1 MMKKT
6 KYSLATSMSLALAA
20 SAGLSYSTLSF
31 AQNAEASD
39 VENINALQEVIVT
52 ATKRDMRLV
61 DVPMAVTALDGQNL
75 VDRNLLQIE
84 DLANQVPGLHIAN
97 FSNRATQV
105 VLRGLNSG
113 GAGATVSTLIDETAL
128 SYSTATTNGAI
139 DIANLGTYDLNRVEV
154 LRGPQGT
161 IYGASAEGGV
171 IKYVTNAPRLDR
183 FEGDAEIGLET
194 IEQGDTGFAGQ
205 GMLNMPFADGK
216 AALRFTGYYKDVPGY
231 IDNPLRD
238 EKNANDGERYGGR
251 LQLLWEPTDN
261 FSIRLMA
268 LMQDQ
273 SFNEDGEVD
282 LVGAAYTPGTR
293 DPNEFK
299 IAHGGNL
306 QNGRDRSGFSDNE
319 LRVYSSVLEWNLSSV
334 DIISATSYGEINSTF
349 SYDLSYYELAP
360 GVPIWAVFSGAWGV
374 EKLSLISKQTNDL
387 EKFNQEVRISSNKT
401 IELGSIGLDWQVGG
415 FYSEEDIVFNQFF
428 DAQDTTS
435 GEVLLSYAYGF
446 PLGPGGSFLPS
457 TYEEISGFG
466 QVELHFTD
474 KFNIAIGGRYATND
488 QWSQVTNMAGILNGP
503 SDVSNDPIVTND
515 TKVTWSFAPSYHLTD
530 DKVLYGRIATGYRP
544 GGPGLMIP
552 GAPADFP
559 LSYEP
564 DSTLNY
570 EVGTKGSTEDGR
582 FSYDVALFYIDWTDI
597 QILSRFVSE
606 VSGTAYNVTDNAGK
620 AVSKGLEWSLAW
632 QITENLVLSDNGS
645 WIEATL
651 SEDAPGL
658 GGLKGDQLPTVPEW
672 SNTLNLDYTTQWRGA
687 SVSSGVSWSYNGARY
702 TGFGAP
708 SDPSQDRSPGSYVEL
723 PSANTFSA
731 QVVANFERF
740 RVRAYVQNLTD
751 ERMLASYY
759 TGGGSNG
766 EGTGMVIQPRTFGV
780 MVGAS
785 F

>member
-1 MMKKT
+1 
-6 KYSLATSMSLALAA
+6 
-20 SAGLSYSTLSF
+20 
-31 AQNAEASD
+31 
-39 VENINALQEVIVT
+39 
-52 ATKRDMRLV
+52 MRLV

-171 IKYVTNAPRLDR
+171 IKYVTNAPKLDR
-183 FEGDAEIGLET
+183 FEGDAEIGLER
-194 IEQGDTGFAGQ
+194 IEQGDTGLSGQ

-374 EKLSLISKQTNDL
+374 EALISLETN
-387 EKFNQEVRISSNKT
+387 QR
-401 IELGSIGLDWQVGG
+401 
-415 FYSEEDIVFNQFF
+415 
-428 DAQDTTS
+428 S
-435 GEVLLSYAYGF
+435 GKIQ
-446 PLGPGGSFLPS
+446 PGGSYF
-457 TYEEISGFG
+457 I
-466 QVELHFTD
+466 
-474 KFNIAIGGRYATND
+474 
-488 QWSQVTNMAGILNGP
+488 
-503 SDVSNDPIVTND
+503 
-515 TKVTWSFAPSYHLTD
+515 
-530 DKVLYGRIATGYRP
+530 
-544 GGPGLMIP
+544 
-552 GAPADFP
+552 
-559 LSYEP
+559 
-564 DSTLNY
+564 
-570 EVGTKGSTEDGR
+570 
-582 FSYDVALFYIDWTDI
+582 
-597 QILSRFVSE
+597 
-606 VSGTAYNVTDNAGK
+606 
-620 AVSKGLEWSLAW
+620 
-632 QITENLVLSDNGS
+632 
-645 WIEATL
+645 
-651 SEDAPGL
+651 
-658 GGLKGDQLPTVPEW
+658 
-672 SNTLNLDYTTQWRGA
+672 
-687 SVSSGVSWSYNGARY
+687 
-702 TGFGAP
+702 
-708 SDPSQDRSPGSYVEL
+708 
-723 PSANTFSA
+723 
-731 QVVANFERF
+731 
-740 RVRAYVQNLTD
+740 
-751 ERMLASYY
+751 
-759 TGGGSNG
+759 
-766 EGTGMVIQPRTFGV
+766 
-780 MVGAS
+780 
-785 F
+785 

>member
-31 AQNAEASD
+31 AQDAETSD
-39 VENINALQEVIVT
+39 VENINALQEIIVT

-171 IKYVTNAPRLDR
+171 IKYVTNAPNLDR

-194 IEQGDTGFAGQ
+194 IEQGDTGLSGQ

-306 QNGRDRSGFSDNE
+306 QGSLDRPGFSDNE

-415 FYSEEDIVFNQFF
+415 FYSEEDIVFNQFY
-428 DAQDTTS
+428 DAQDSTS

-446 PLGPGGSFLPS
+446 PLPAGGAFLPS

-474 KFNIAIGGRYATND
+474 QFNISIGGRYASND
-488 QWSQVTNMAGILNGP
+488 QWSQVTDKAGILGGP
-503 SDVSNDPIVTND
+503 SDTVNDPILSDD
-515 TKVTWSFAPSYHLTD
+515 TKFTWSLAPSYHLTD

-645 WIEATL
+645 WVKATL
-651 SEDAPGL
+651 SEDAPAL
-658 GGLKGDQLPTVPEW
+658 GGFAGDQLTYVPEW

-708 SDPSQDRSPGSYVEL
+708 SDPSQDRYPGSYVEL